1 MRTLAEVVHNIVPL
15 GQDVPNTH
23 IHGLAINSSEV
34 NKGDIFIAI
43 PGTRLDGHDFIE
55 QAIDKGASAIIS
67 NGKDLGKLPIPQI
80 KVANPRRAASIVASE
95 FYGHPTKHLKV
106 IGVTG
111 TNGKTTT
118 ASILKSI
125 LDNAGYKV
133 AQIGTLGLITNDFEH
148 INTLTTPDPITLHK
162 LFSKLKEANYSHIV
176 MEVSSHALDQFRV
189 ADVDFNIAVFTNLS
203 PEHLDYHATV
213 ESYFQSKLRLFTML
227 SINSTA
233 IVNISDS
240 FGKRISKKSPAP
252 IVPFSKSNN
261 NSIHYRKMETSI
273 TGIAGEII
281 AGQNKYSIK
290 SKLIGEFNSE
300 NILAA
305 VSVAHALGENK
316 KDIENGIKN
325 CNSIPGRM
333 ESYCLSSGAIVII
346 DYAHTPDAYLKVL
359 STIKQNLSESGDLYA
374 VFGAGGDRDKTKRP
388 QMAEIAEKFA
398 KHCFITPDNPRT
410 ENPEKI
416 ANEISK
422 GFKGTEY
429 TIFSDRSSGLK
440 AALER
445 AKQEDVI
452 IVLGKGR
459 EQYQDI
465 MGAKIFYSDIE
476 IIKEYQ

>member
-1 MRTLAEVVHNIVPL
+1 MKNLAQIVHNIVPI
-15 GQDVPNTH
+15 GQDVPSTL
-23 IHGLAINSSEV
+23 IHGLTVNSNDV
-34 NKGDIFIAI
+34 NKGDVFIAI
-43 PGTRLDGHDFIE
+43 PGTRLDGHNFIE
-55 QAIDKGASAIIS
+55 EAIDNGASAIIS
-67 NGKDLGKLPIPQI
+67 NGRDLGKLPVPQI

-95 FYGHPTKHLKV
+95 FYGHPTKHLNV

-125 LDNAGYKV
+125 LDNVGYRV
-133 AQIGTLGLITNDFEH
+133 AQIGTLGLIADDFKH
-148 INTLTTPDPITLHK
+148 IKTLTTPDPITLQK
-162 LFSKLKEANYSHIV
+162 LFSKLHEANYSHVV

-189 ADVDFNIAVFTNLS
+189 ADVDFNIAVFTNFS
-203 PEHLDYHATV
+203 PEHLDYHATI

-227 SINSTA
+227 ELNSTA
-233 IVNISDS
+233 IVNISDR
-240 FGKRISKKSPAP
+240 FGKRISKKSVAP
-252 IVPFSKSNN
+252 VVPFSKCNKN
-261 NSIHYRKMETSI
+261 AIHYQKKETSI
-273 TGIAGEII
+273 NGISGEII
-281 AGQNKYSIK
+281 AGQKKYSIK
-290 SKLIGEFNSE
+290 SKLIGDFNSE

-325 CNSIPGRM
+325 CDFIPGRM
-333 ESYCLSSGAIVII
+333 ESYSISTGAIVVI
-346 DYAHTPDAYLKVL
+346 DYAHTPDAYFKVL
-359 STIKQNLSESGDLYA
+359 STIKENLSKSGNLYA

-410 ENPEKI
+410 EDPEKI
-416 ANEISK
+416 ANEIIM
-422 GFKGTEY
+422 GFKGSGY
-429 TIFSDRSSGLK
+429 TIYNDRGLGLK
-440 AALER
+440 AALGR
-445 AKQEDVI
+445 AKDKDII

-465 MGAKIFYSDIE
+465 MGTKNFYSDIE

>member
-1 MRTLAEVVHNIVPL
+1 MRNLAEIVHNIVPL
-15 GQDVPNTH
+15 GHDVPNTL
-23 IHGLAINSSEV
+23 IHGLAMNSNEV

-43 PGTRLDGHDFIE
+43 PGTRLDGHNFIE

-67 NGKDLGKLPIPQI
+67 NGKDLGKLPVPQI

-133 AQIGTLGLITNDFEH
+133 AQIGTLGLIADDFEQ
-148 INTLTTPDPITLHK
+148 IKTLTTPDPITLQK

-189 ADVDFNIAVFTNLS
+189 ADVDFDIAVFTNLS

-227 SINSTA
+227 TINSTA

-252 IVPFSKSNN
+252 VVPFSKSNN
-261 NSIHYRKMETSI
+261 NSIHYRKIETSMA
-273 TGIAGEII
+273 GIAGEII

-290 SKLIGEFNSE
+290 SKLIGDFNSE

-316 KDIENGIKN
+316 NDIENGIKN

-359 STIKQNLSESGDLYA
+359 STIKQNLSDSGNLYA

-416 ANEISK
+416 AKEISM
-422 GFKGTEY
+422 GFKGSEY
-429 TIFSDRSSGLK
+429 TIFCDRSLGLK
-440 AALER
+440 AALGR
-445 AKQEDVI
+445 AKDEDIV

>member
-1 MRTLAEVVHNIVPL
+1 MRNLAEIVHNIVPL
-15 GQDVPNTH
+15 GHDVPNVL
-23 IHGLAINSSEV
+23 IHGLAMNSNEV

-43 PGTRLDGHDFIE
+43 PGTRLDGHNFIE

-67 NGKDLGKLPIPQI
+67 NGKDLGKLPVPQI

-133 AQIGTLGLITNDFEH
+133 AQIGTLGLIADDFEH
-148 INTLTTPDPITLHK
+148 IKTLTTPDPVTLQK

-203 PEHLDYHATV
+203 PEHLDYHATI

-227 SINSTA
+227 TINSTA

-252 IVPFSKSNN
+252 VVPFSKSNN
-261 NSIHYRKMETSI
+261 NSIHFRKMETSI
-273 TGIAGEII
+273 TGITGEII

-290 SKLIGEFNSE
+290 SKLIGDFNSE

-316 KDIENGIKN
+316 NDIENGIKN

-359 STIKQNLSESGDLYA
+359 STIKRDLSDSGNLYA

-388 QMAEIAEKFA
+388 QMAEIAEKFT

-416 ANEISK
+416 AKEISM
-422 GFKGTEY
+422 GFKGSEY
-429 TIFSDRSSGLK
+429 TIFCDRSIGLK
-440 AALER
+440 AALGC
-445 AKQEDVI
+445 AKVEDIV

-465 MGAKIFYSDIE
+465 MGSKIFYSDIE

>member
-1 MRTLAEVVHNIVPL
+1 MRNLAEIVHNIVPL
-15 GQDVPNTH
+15 GHDVPNTL
-23 IHGLAINSSEV
+23 IHGLAMNSNEV

-43 PGTRLDGHDFIE
+43 PGTRLDGHNFIE

-67 NGKDLGKLPIPQI
+67 NGKDLGKLPVPQI

-133 AQIGTLGLITNDFEH
+133 AQIGTLGLIADDFEH
-148 INTLTTPDPITLHK
+148 IKTLTTPDPITLQK

-189 ADVDFNIAVFTNLS
+189 ADVDFDIAVFTNLS

-227 SINSTA
+227 TINSTA

-252 IVPFSKSNN
+252 VVPFSKSNN

-273 TGIAGEII
+273 TGIVGEII

-290 SKLIGEFNSE
+290 SKLIGDFNSE

-316 KDIENGIKN
+316 KDIENGIRN

-333 ESYCLSSGAIVII
+333 EPYSLSSGAIAII

-359 STIKQNLSESGDLYA
+359 STIMQNLIDSGNLYA

-388 QMAEIAEKFA
+388 QMAEIAERFA

-416 ANEISK
+416 AKEISM
-422 GFKGTEY
+422 GFKGSEY
-429 TIFSDRSSGLK
+429 TIFCERSLGLK

-445 AKQEDVI
+445 AKEKDII

-465 MGAKIFYSDIE
+465 MGVKSFYSDIE

>member
-1 MRTLAEVVHNIVPL
+1 MKNLDEIVHNIVPL
-15 GQDVPNTH
+15 GHDVPNTL
-23 IHGLAINSSEV
+23 IHGLAMNSNEV

-43 PGTRLDGHDFIE
+43 PGTRLDGHNFIA

-67 NGKDLGKLPIPQI
+67 NGKDLGKLPVPQI
-80 KVANPRRAASIVASE
+80 KVANPRKAASIVASE

-106 IGVTG
+106 IGITG

-133 AQIGTLGLITNDFEH
+133 AQIGTLGLIADDFEQ
-148 INTLTTPDPITLHK
+148 IKTLTTPDPITLQK
-162 LFSKLKEANYSHIV
+162 LFSQLKEANYSHIV

-189 ADVDFNIAVFTNLS
+189 ADVDFDIAVFTNLS

-227 SINSTA
+227 TINSTA

-240 FGKRISKKSPAP
+240 FGKRISKKSLAP
-252 IVPFSKSNN
+252 VVPFSKSNN
-261 NSIHYRKMETSI
+261 NSIHYKKMETSMA
-273 TGIAGEII
+273 GIAGEII
-281 AGQNKYSIK
+281 AGRNKYSIK
-290 SKLIGEFNSE
+290 SRLIGDFNSE

-316 KDIENGIKN
+316 KDIENGIRN

-333 ESYCLSSGAIVII
+333 EPYCLSSGAIVII

-359 STIKQNLSESGDLYA
+359 STIRQSQSDSGNLYA

-388 QMAEIAEKFA
+388 QMAEIAERFA

-416 ANEISK
+416 AKEISM
-422 GFKGTEY
+422 GFKGSDY
-429 TIFSDRSSGLK
+429 TIFCERSLGLK
-440 AALER
+440 AAFGR
-445 AKQEDVI
+445 AKEKDII

>member
-1 MRTLAEVVHNIVPL
+1 MKNLAEIVHNIVPL
-15 GQDVPNTH
+15 SHDVPNTL
-23 IHGLAINSSEV
+23 IHGLAMNSNEV

-43 PGTRLDGHDFIE
+43 PGTRLDGHNFIA

-67 NGKDLGKLPIPQI
+67 NGKDLGKLPVPQI
-80 KVANPRRAASIVASE
+80 KVANPRKAASIVASE

-106 IGVTG
+106 IGITG

-133 AQIGTLGLITNDFEH
+133 AQIGTLGLIADDFEQ
-148 INTLTTPDPITLHK
+148 IKTLTTPDPITLQK
-162 LFSKLKEANYSHIV
+162 LFSQLKEANYSHIV

-189 ADVDFNIAVFTNLS
+189 ADVDFDIAVFTNLS

-227 SINSTA
+227 TINSTA

-240 FGKRISKKSPAP
+240 FGKRISKKSLAP
-252 IVPFSKSNN
+252 VVPFSKSNN
-261 NSIHYRKMETSI
+261 NSIHYKKMETSMA
-273 TGIAGEII
+273 GIAGEII

-290 SKLIGEFNSE
+290 SRLIGDFNSQ

-316 KDIENGIKN
+316 KDIENGIRN

-333 ESYCLSSGAIVII
+333 EPYCLSSGAIVII

-359 STIKQNLSESGDLYA
+359 STIRQSLSNSGNLYA

-388 QMAEIAEKFA
+388 QMAEIAERFA

-416 ANEISK
+416 AKEISM
-422 GFKGTEY
+422 GFKGSDY
-429 TIFSDRSSGLK
+429 TIFCERSLGLK
-440 AALER
+440 AAFGR
-445 AKQEDVI
+445 AKEKDII

>member
-1 MRTLAEVVHNIVPL
+1 MRNLAEIVHNIVPL
-15 GQDVPNTH
+15 GHDVPNTL
-23 IHGLAINSSEV
+23 IHGLAMNSNEV

-43 PGTRLDGHDFIE
+43 PGTRLDGHNFIE

-67 NGKDLGKLPIPQI
+67 NGKYLAKLPVPQI

-95 FYGHPTKHLKV
+95 FYGHPSKHLKV

-125 LDNAGYKV
+125 LNNAGYKV
-133 AQIGTLGLITNDFEH
+133 AQIGTLGLIADDFEK
-148 INTLTTPDPITLHK
+148 IKTLTTPDSITLQK

-189 ADVDFNIAVFTNLS
+189 ADVDFDIAVFTNLS

-227 SINSTA
+227 TINSTA

-252 IVPFSKSNN
+252 VVPFSKSNK
-261 NSIHYRKMETSI
+261 NSIHYRKMETSMA
-273 TGIAGEII
+273 GIAGEII

-290 SKLIGEFNSE
+290 SKLIGDFNSE

-346 DYAHTPDAYLKVL
+346 DYAHTPDAYLKIL
-359 STIKQNLSESGDLYA
+359 STIKSNLSDSGNLYA

-416 ANEISK
+416 AKEISM
-422 GFKGTEY
+422 GFKGSEY
-429 TIFSDRSSGLK
+429 TIFYDRSLGLK
-440 AALER
+440 AALGR
-445 AKQEDVI
+445 AKKEDII

-465 MGAKIFYSDIE
+465 MGTKIFYSDIE

>member
-1 MRTLAEVVHNIVPL
+1 MRNLAEIVHNIVPL
-15 GQDVPNTH
+15 GHEVPNTL
-23 IHGLAINSSEV
+23 IHGLAMNSNEV
-34 NKGDIFIAI
+34 NQGDIFIAI
-43 PGTRLDGHDFIE
+43 PGTRLDGHNFIE

-67 NGKDLGKLPIPQI
+67 NGKDLGKLPVPQI

-133 AQIGTLGLITNDFEH
+133 AQIGTLGLIADDFEH
-148 INTLTTPDPITLHK
+148 IKTLTTPDPITLQK

-203 PEHLDYHATV
+203 PEHLDYHATI

-227 SINSTA
+227 TINSTA

-252 IVPFSKSNN
+252 VVPFSKSNN
-261 NSIHYRKMETSI
+261 NSIHYRKIETSMA
-273 TGIAGEII
+273 GIAGEII
-281 AGQNKYSIK
+281 AGQNKYLIK
-290 SKLIGEFNSE
+290 SKLIGDFNSE

-316 KDIENGIKN
+316 NDIENGIKN

-359 STIKQNLSESGDLYA
+359 STLKQDLSDSGNLYA

-388 QMAEIAEKFA
+388 QMAEIAEKFT

-416 ANEISK
+416 AKEISM
-422 GFKGTEY
+422 GFKGSEY
-429 TIFSDRSSGLK
+429 TIFCDRSLGLK
-440 AALER
+440 AALGC
-445 AKQEDVI
+445 AKDEDIV

>member
-1 MRTLAEVVHNIVPL
+1 MKNLAQIVHNIVPL
-15 GQDVPNTH
+15 GQDVPNTL
-23 IHGLAINSSEV
+23 INGLTVNSNDV
-34 NKGDIFIAI
+34 NEGDIFIAI
-43 PGTRLDGHDFIE
+43 PGTRVDGHNFIAE
-55 QAIDKGASAIIS
+55 AIDKGASAIIS
-67 NGKDLGKLPIPQI
+67 NGRDLGKLPVPQI

-95 FYGHPTKHLKV
+95 FYGHPTKHLIV

-125 LDNAGYKV
+125 LDTVGYKV
-133 AQIGTLGLITNDFEH
+133 AQIGTLGLIADDFEH
-148 INTLTTPDPITLHK
+148 IKTLTTPDPITLQK
-162 LFSKLKEANYSHIV
+162 LFSKLNKANYSHVV

-203 PEHLDYHATV
+203 PEHLDYHASV

-227 SINSTA
+227 ALNSTA

-240 FGKRISKKSPAP
+240 FGKRVSEKSPAP
-252 IVPFSKSNN
+252 VIPFSENN
-261 NSIHYRKMETSI
+261 DNSIHYQKKETSI
-273 TGIAGEII
+273 KGITGEIT
-281 AGQNKYSIK
+281 AGKKKYLIK
-290 SKLIGEFNSE
+290 SKLIGDFNSE

-316 KDIENGIKN
+316 KDIENGIQN
-325 CNSIPGRM
+325 CDSIPGRM
-333 ESYCLSSGAIVII
+333 ESFCLSSGAIVLI

-359 STIKQNLSESGDLYA
+359 STIKQNLSESGNLYA

-410 ENPEKI
+410 EKPEKI
-416 ANEISK
+416 AKEISV
-422 GFKGTEY
+422 GFKGSDY
-429 TIFSDRSSGLK
+429 TIFHDRGSGLK
-440 AALER
+440 AALGR
-445 AKQEDVI
+445 ARKKDII